1 MFVITA
7 DQVDSRREADRV
19 PEALTLLAEIRPSTS
34 QQPFERT
41 AGDEIQGVS
50 DPADVLDIVGS
61 LIRPSGG
68 AIGIG
73 IGPVDLPLPESPRA
87 GRGPAF
93 IAARDRRPEAHPVPG
108 QLAVRAGRPPEL
120 HPSVREVRERH
131 TRYAES
137 ALLLYARLLRARTP
151 EGWEVTD
158 LWRGIDPEGGRCHGW
173 GSARRRSANGCGDR
187 GGSNRCG
194 AASSSAHHLSVADGR
209 TDP

>member
-1 MFVITA
+1 MYVITA

-19 PEALTLLAEIRPSTS
+19 PEALTLLAEIRPSRA
-34 QQPFERT
+34 QPFERT
-41 AGDEIQGVS
+41 AGDEIQGVTS
-50 DPADVLDIVGS
+50 DPADVLAVLGS
-61 LIRPSGG
+61 LIR
-68 AIGIG
+68 AERWRVGIG
-73 IGPVDLPLPESPRA
+73 IGPVDLPLPASPRA

-93 IAARDRRPEAHPVPG
+93 IAARVAVREAHPSPG
-108 QLAVRAGRPPEL
+108 QLAVRAGSPPEL

-158 LWRGIDPEGGRCHGW
+158 LLAAGSTQKEAATRLGI
-173 GSARRRSANGCGDR
+173 SASAVSQRVRRSGWFEQA
-187 GGSNRCG
+187 G
-194 AASSSAHHLSVADGR
+194 AEALVCHHLSVADGR